1 MKSNNDM
8 LAFSC
13 MKNLNLSSGFILL
26 QEYHVS
32 ICLIT
37 FTWQEKVFRTT
48 VTELKI
54 LIKPVKHWFD
64 SVKPVYQNEFVNYLV
79 MKCSISN
86 S

>member
-37 FTWQEKVFRTT
+37 FTWQEKVFHTT

-54 LIKPVKHWFD
+54 FSDILVKPVKHWFD
-64 SVKPVYQNEFVNYLV
+64 SVKPVY
-79 MKCSISN
+79 
-86 S
+86 